1 MSKVEFEAMWQ
12 LYKDNKKKTGERNT
26 LLLVDMMEANESFY
40 MTKEIWNEFK
50 EIFKD
55 YSHFQYRANKSK
67 QKQRDES
74 WIFWKYFHKHIN
86 LEVLGVVLDDFTTG
100 VTDKLIICVPQ
111 RTDLDEEFSTVVTS
125 WQDFVAFAETD
136 CVNAIPLDLSD
147 TVRAKLEGIF

>member
-74 WIFWKYFHKHIN
+74 WIFWKYFHKHIK
-86 LEVLGVVLDDFTTG
+86 EGKG
-100 VTDKLIICVPQ
+100 VTQAKQEIADYFNWSFDRVDKVIL
-111 RTDLDEEFSTVVTS
+111 RKWDEAYAEN
-125 WQDFVAFAETD
+125 QDKWV
-136 CVNAIPLDLSD
+136 
-147 TVRAKLEGIF
+147 KLFKELQDKS

>member
-74 WIFWKYFHKHIN
+74 WIFWKYFHKHIK
-86 LEVLGVVLDDFTTG
+86 EGKG
-100 VTDKLIICVPQ
+100 VTQAKQEIADEFNWSFDRVDKVIL
-111 RTDLDEEFSTVVTS
+111 RKWDEAYAEN
-125 WQDFVAFAETD
+125 QDKWV
-136 CVNAIPLDLSD
+136 
-147 TVRAKLEGIF
+147 KLFKELQDKS